1 MEDTKESSGNKF
13 IELDKMSPLVV
24 YGILSSI
31 SLLTI
36 YNTKNN
42 FEKINTLISQNT
54 LDIYIWYEVVFIIF
68 GALMLLCFGQ
78 NGEKSLSCIMLFIP
92 TILIAFKLIIIFI
105 GVNNLSKKIPMDMSY
120 GYGYQ
125 QAGAIPTIQDLS
137 NKMLIKNQ
145 EQAKQSMPVNMSQ
158 ELNQPLEKQQV
169 NNRFGIADNEMM
181 QPLGSIGSPF

>member
-1 MEDTKESSGNKF
+1 MEDTKESSGNKL
-13 IELDKMSPLVV
+13 IELDKMSPIVV
-24 YGILSSI
+24 YGILSAI

-42 FEKINTLISQNT
+42 FEKINTLVSQNT
-54 LDIYIWYEVVFIIF
+54 MDIYIWYEIVFIIF

-78 NGEKSLSCIMLFIP
+78 NGEKSLSCIMLFVP
-92 TILIAFKLIIIFI
+92 TVLIAFKLIIIFI
-105 GVNNLSKKIPMDMSY
+105 GVNNLSKKIPMDMSF

-125 QAGAIPTIQDLS
+125 QAGAIPTIQDLN

-145 EQAKQSMPVNMSQ
+145 EQAKQSTPVNMPQ
-158 ELNQPLEKQQV
+158 EFNQPLEKQQV
-169 NNRFGIADNEMM
+169 NNSFGLADNEMM